1 MHFNLKPK
9 KRPAISP
16 SSEML
21 TFFAGKDKTKNQSL
35 PLFWRDTNPSKR

>member
-21 TFFAGKDKTKNQSL
+21 TFFAGKAKTKKTKL
-35 PLFWRDTNPSKR
+35 HAIKR